1 MEIKLEIDGRLLKR
15 TMELGGHRTKKSA
28 VTEALKAYIRHLEQ
42 EKIIPLFGEM
52 EYDPGYD
59 YKKQRTVR

>member
-1 MEIKLEIDGRLLKR
+1 MNNLEIDDRLLTR
-15 TMELGGHRTKKSA
+15 AMELGGQRTKKAA

-42 EKIIPLFGEM
+42 EKIIPLFGVM

-59 YKKQRTVR
+59 YKEFRGHDT

>member
-1 MEIKLEIDGRLLKR
+1 MAKKLEIDDRLLSR
-15 TMELGGHRTKKSA
+15 AMELGGHRTEKNA
-28 VTEALKAYIRHLEQ
+28 ITEALKAYIRHLEQ

-59 YKKQRTVR
+59 YKERRTAR